1 MPTGR
6 KIPLNFAAP
15 IHAAFPRDTAK
26 HLERGLG
33 CSPRQAKRIAET
45 GSVPEAL
52 KALAL
57 RLIDRALES
66 NRAEIARLQEE
77 LRRLDHE
84 AMCGRAAARRQEA
97 VARLAAEV
105 EATPD
110 RDEQLFLTAL
120 SSFRKD
126 GQ

>member
-1 MPTGR
+1 MH
-6 KIPLNFAAP
+6 AAL
-15 IHAAFPRDTAK
+15 INGAFPRHAAK
-26 HLERGLG
+26 ELARGLG
-33 CSPRQAKRIAET
+33 CSEAQAKRMTKT
-45 GSVPEAL
+45 GSIPAIFR
-52 KALAL
+52 AAAL
-57 RLIDRALES
+57 RLIDKALET

-105 EATPD
+105 EAAPD
-110 RDEQLFLTAL
+110 RDEQLFLTSL
-120 SSFRKD
+120 NSFRKD